1 LVLGAADRDP
11 REWDAPNDLR
21 PMREPRRNLAFGA
34 GIHHCIGAPLAR
46 LEGRIGLRLLLAQMP
61 EYKIVTAERAHD
73 INLHMYKSV
82 VLEPTPLAL
91 TK

>member
-1 LVLGAADRDP
+1 MPPTGTPANGTPPTICGPSA
-11 REWDAPNDLR
+11 
-21 PMREPRRNLAFGA
+21 EPRRNLAFGA